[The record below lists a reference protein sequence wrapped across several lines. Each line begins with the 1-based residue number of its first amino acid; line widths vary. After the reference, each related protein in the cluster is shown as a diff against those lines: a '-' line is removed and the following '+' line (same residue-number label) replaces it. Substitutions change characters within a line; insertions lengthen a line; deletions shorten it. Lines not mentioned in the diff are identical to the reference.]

1 MVGISHNQEFG
12 IGCDIAEQLIGQPG
26 IDHGKLIHNDEIC
39 IQIVLQVASVI
50 VPCHAQMTVD
60 SRARK
65 PCQLIHAPCCPTS
78 WRSQQDR
85 QVFFLP
91 KIQLVE
97 LGIDTDHS
105 IDNSGFSSSR
115 SPSEDKDLVLNGLVN
130 RFFLDGIVVDPQ
142 IIFNLLNCLVDFL
155 RVKRSFFTFLQQST
169 NMTANAFFRK
179 EETVVKDLGV
189 YVLDLVFLDEASQ
202 FLGNSCWI

>member
-1 MVGISHNQEFG
+1 
-12 IGCDIAEQLIGQPG
+12 
-26 IDHGKLIHNDEIC
+26 
-39 IQIVLQVASVI
+39 
-50 VPCHAQMTVD
+50 MTVD
-60 SRARK
+60 SGARK
-65 PCQLIHAPCCPTS
+65 PCQLIHASCCPTS
-78 WRSQQDR
+78 WRSKQDR

-91 KIQLVE
+91 KIQLVK

-105 IDNSGFSSSR
+105 IDNSGFSGSG

-202 FLGNSCWI
+202 FLGNSRWI